1 MAARN
6 KPYEQFGPYILY
18 KKLEADALGDLWRA
32 GRIEGG
38 ELGATVALRRLSG
51 GRREALLASTHA
63 VSNILPRLSGAS
75 FVRDQHAG
83 REDGIPFLTWEYAG
97 GRSLRHVI
105 ARARGG
111 EDSAPNPLPIDQA
124 IAIAEKIA
132 LSLATMADFRETSGG
147 RLSHGALIPHFVWIT
162 DEGEIRVAAQQIGP
176 GLIASL
182 DQPEVAAE
190 IGRYFPPEYRSSGR
204 VSRDTDVYSMG
215 AILFLIVSG
224 QEPPDPASSSAF
236 GAAVSG
242 ARTMSGEAIPDDIRT
257 ILDRSLTLD
266 SAMRF
271 PAMGEMKQALS
282 SLAGKYSATTFNL
295 AFYLSTLLKKEMEAE
310 AIERTREAKISVG
323 PYLETAIRPAT
334 PAASPAPALP
344 PPVMFANTIEKPKT
358 RMPLML
364 SIAALALAAAG
375 AGGYL
380 MIARQTKAPDDS
392 RIAAAQIAT
401 APPPQVISEPVM
413 ASPEESDSDMIQD
426 DSSLDPEAQK
436 RAFDEAV
443 RQKLQAEMMKLQSAF
458 LADLQQK
465 QPSSAPAPVSSSP
478 APAASTNTLSPEEA
492 ATLAAA
498 QLEQQRRD
506 AQLADTAEQRPAA
519 SQPIAQTAQ
528 APASATPSSAAP
540 AQTPVIRE
548 GDLVEVSLL
557 DSMPRPTRPI
567 RPVYP
572 PLAARQ
578 KIAATIIL
586 TAFLTED
593 GDVTDVRVLRG
604 DPRYGLND
612 AAIRAMR
619 ATKFTPPMKD
629 GKHVRTW
636 FPQTIEFNPN

>member
-38 ELGATVALRRLSG
+38 ELVATVALRRFSG

-63 VSNILPRLSGAS
+63 VSNILPHLNGAS
-75 FVRDQHAG
+75 FVRDQRAG
-83 REDGIPFLTWEYAG
+83 AEDGIPFLTWDYAG

-111 EDSAPNPLPIDQA
+111 EGTAPNPLPIDQA

-182 DQPEVAAE
+182 DQPEAAAE
-190 IGRYFPPEYRSSGR
+190 IGRYLPPEYRSSGR

-224 QEPPDPASSSAF
+224 QEPPDSADSSAF
-236 GAAVSG
+236 GAAVSA
-242 ARTMSGEAIPDDIRT
+242 ARTMSGEAIPDDIRA

-271 PAMGEMKQALS
+271 PAMSDMKQALS

-310 AIERTREAKISVG
+310 AVERTREAKISVG
-323 PYLETAIRPAT
+323 PYLETAIRPA
-334 PAASPAPALP
+334 PAPAAPALP
-344 PPVMFANTIEKPKT
+344 PPVMFASTVEKPKS
-358 RMPLML
+358 RMPLMIA
-364 SIAALALAAAG
+364 IAALALAAAG

-380 MIARQTKAPDDS
+380 MIARQTKTPDEP
-392 RIAAAQIAT
+392 RVAAAQIAT
-401 APPPQVISEPVM
+401 APSPSVISEPVM
-413 ASPEESDSDMIQD
+413 ATPESGPDLPQV

-443 RQKLQAEMMKLQSAF
+443 KQKLQAEMMKLQSAF

-465 QPSSAPAPVSSSP
+465 PSSSAPASVPSSP
-478 APAASTNTLSPEEA
+478 PAAASTSTLSPEEA

-506 AQLADTAEQRPAA
+506 ARFAEAEEQRPAA
-519 SQPIAQTAQ
+519 QPIVQTAQ
-528 APASATPSSAAP
+528 TPAPAPPSGAAP
-540 AQTPVIRE
+540 AQTSATRE

-572 PLAARQ
+572 PMAARQ
-578 KIAATIIL
+578 KVAATIIL

-629 GKHVRTW
+629 GKRVRTW

>member
-32 GRIEGG
+32 GRIDGR

-51 GRREALLASTHA
+51 GRRDALLASTHA

-75 FVRDQHAG
+75 FVREQHAG
-83 REDGIPFLTWEYAG
+83 LQDGVPFLTWDYAG

-105 ARARGG
+105 ERARGG
-111 EDSAPNPLPIDQA
+111 NDIAPNPLPIDQA

-182 DQPEVAAE
+182 DEPEVAAE
-190 IGRYFPPEYRSSGR
+190 IGRYFPPEYRGSGR
-204 VSRDTDVYSMG
+204 AGRDTDVYSMG

-224 QEPPDPASSSAF
+224 QEPPDSLSSSDF
-236 GAAVSG
+236 GADVRG
-242 ARTMSGEAIPDDIRT
+242 ARTMSGEAIPDDIRA

-271 PAMGEMKQALS
+271 PTMGEMKQALS
-282 SLAGKYSATTFNL
+282 SLTGKYSATTFNL

-310 AIERTREAKISVG
+310 AIERTRESKITVG
-323 PYLETAIRPAT
+323 PYLETAIRPA
-334 PAASPAPALP
+334 AAAAAVPAPALP
-344 PPVMFANTIEKPKT
+344 QPVMFANTIEKPKS

-380 MIARQTKAPDDS
+380 MIARQTKSPADS
-392 RIAAAQIAT
+392 GIAAAQITT
-401 APPPQVISEPVM
+401 APQPPVISEPVM
-413 ASPEESDSDMIQD
+413 ASPEQSEPDLTQD
-426 DSSLDPEAQK
+426 DPSLDPEAQK

-443 RQKLQAEMMKLQSAF
+443 KQKLQAEMMKLQSAF
-458 LADLQQK
+458 LAELQQK
-465 QPSSAPAPVSSSP
+465 QPSSAPASVPSSP
-478 APAASTNTLSPEEA
+478 APVAVESTLSPEEA

-506 AQLADTAEQRPAA
+506 ARLAEAEEQRPAA
-519 SQPIAQTAQ
+519 SQPIAQTPAPATPSSPSPAQ
-528 APASATPSSAAP
+528 APA
-540 AQTPVIRE
+540 IRE

-567 RPVYP
+567 RPTYP
-572 PLAARQ
+572 PMAARQ
-578 KIAATIIL
+578 KVAATIIL
-586 TAFLTED
+586 TAFLTEN

-629 GKHVRTW
+629 GKRVRTW